1 MVLFMQ
7 YVDIFVLEFKY
18 CQNSHI
24 VCSIHLIL
32 FLHRSFILWLREN
45 NKNDMYNFVI
55 LFFLCLI
62 SDLRR
67 RRQLASHAH
76 SQRRVASIT
85 PSVFDRWS
93 RQHQTTESVFL
104 VMFIWMFYRFLA
116 IVKITQNEFH
126 PMWNVTE
133 KWPCEAQ
140 CESNNRCQST
150 NSKRTF
156 CDFNPWIAPGEL
168 LHNNF
173 VISTANGLYDNGQ
186 CRSNAD

>member
-1 MVLFMQ
+1 MSKQIIRLSWITHFILVCACCGHTAGVCVARVRSYLATNKRLHCVHVHTSIRPSTTHTHTHTVNGQTRAEMVLFMQ
-7 YVDIFVLEFKY
+7 YVDISVLEFKY

-45 NKNDMYNFVI
+45 NKNDLYNFVI

-93 RQHQTTESVFL
+93 RQHQTTNQCFL
-104 VMFIWMFYRFLA
+104 LCLYGCFIGSS
-116 IVKITQNEFH
+116 Q
-126 PMWNVTE
+126 
-133 KWPCEAQ
+133 
-140 CESNNRCQST
+140 
-150 NSKRTF
+150 
-156 CDFNPWIAPGEL
+156 
-168 LHNNF
+168 
-173 VISTANGLYDNGQ
+173 
-186 CRSNAD
+186 

>member
-1 MVLFMQ
+1 
-7 YVDIFVLEFKY
+7 
-18 CQNSHI
+18 
-24 VCSIHLIL
+24 
-32 FLHRSFILWLREN
+32 
-45 NKNDMYNFVI
+45 MYNFVI

-126 PMWNVTE
+126 PM
-133 KWPCEAQ
+133 
-140 CESNNRCQST
+140 
-150 NSKRTF
+150 
-156 CDFNPWIAPGEL
+156 
-168 LHNNF
+168 
-173 VISTANGLYDNGQ
+173 
-186 CRSNAD
+186 